1 MVHRAPGVG
10 SASSASTLSGRRW
23 LARLLTL
30 GTAALVV
37 AGCGSGS
44 QGGAGSGPTIIAT
57 TDIWADVVRNV
68 ACEGTVEVRTLVPPG
83 ADPHSISLSLADRAR
98 LADAVLVVANGLGL
112 EGGLDDTL
120 DDVEG
125 DGGTVLR
132 MGDHVPAVLGGA
144 DGDREAASTMPATTT
159 TMPHD
164 HDHAGGDDDHDHA
177 GGDPHIW
184 FDPVRVRAALPA
196 LADAVAGATDLDAE
210 AVQRCAERYAA
221 RLDAVD
227 AEIAALVEGVPAASR
242 RLVTSHGALA
252 YFADRYGFSLTGTVL
267 PGTSTLA
274 RASPADVESLARR
287 IDAERVPAIFTDS
300 FASDDDVSSLVHRL
314 DGVVAVPLLT
324 ESLGEPGTAADSY
337 TGLLLTDAARIVEAL
352 RGDHAAAGSV

>member
-1 MVHRAPGVG
+1 MPA
-10 SASSASTLSGRRW
+10 
-23 LARLLTL
+23 
-30 GTAALVV
+30 TAA
-37 AGCGSGS
+37 
-44 QGGAGSGPTIIAT
+44 AT
-57 TDIWADVVRNV
+57 T
-68 ACEGTVEVRTLVPPG
+68 
-83 ADPHSISLSLADRAR
+83 
-98 LADAVLVVANGLGL
+98 
-112 EGGLDDTL
+112 
-120 DDVEG
+120 
-125 DGGTVLR
+125 
-132 MGDHVPAVLGGA
+132 
-144 DGDREAASTMPATTT
+144 TMPATTT
-159 TMPHD
+159 TMP
-164 HDHAGGDDDHDHA
+164 
-177 GGDPHIW
+177 
-184 FDPVRVRAALPA
+184 AATTTMPA
-196 LADAVAGATDLDAE
+196 ATRTSGSTPSGSGRRCRRWRTPSPERPTWTAE

-227 AEIAALVEGVPAASR
+227 AEIAALVEGVPAVNR
-242 RLVTSHGALA
+242 RLVTSHGALG